1 MHMDIEMYTVMVC
14 VFQLSLYLSNQCT
27 YFRDFHGEIF
37 VPMFGFESIQQMF
50 LEGSPHL
57 RVGDIN
63 IPVVALNAAD
73 DPFCPESGTAP
84 RKDSVSIRRKNES

>member
-1 MHMDIEMYTVMVC
+1 MHMDIGMCTVMVY
-14 VFQLSLYLSNQCT
+14 VFQLRLHLSNQCT
-27 YFRDFHGEIF
+27 NFRDFHTEIF

-50 LEGSPHL
+50 LEASPHF

-63 IPVVALNAAD
+63 MPVVALNAAD

-84 RKDSVSIRRKNES
+84 CKDSVNI